1 MYSNSNVNG
10 FYNPSYSSKIGYPLC
25 VPYTNKTDD
34 KFYELEKRVKE
45 LEKIVSILKK
55 EHDDA
60 LKEVEGANFYFPKP
74 SAPPLKEK
82 EEGEP
87 SEPGEGN

>member
-1 MYSNSNVNG
+1 
-10 FYNPSYSSKIGYPLC
+10 
-25 VPYTNKTDD
+25 
-34 KFYELEKRVKE
+34 

-60 LKEVEGANFYFPKP
+60 LKEVEGANFYFTKP